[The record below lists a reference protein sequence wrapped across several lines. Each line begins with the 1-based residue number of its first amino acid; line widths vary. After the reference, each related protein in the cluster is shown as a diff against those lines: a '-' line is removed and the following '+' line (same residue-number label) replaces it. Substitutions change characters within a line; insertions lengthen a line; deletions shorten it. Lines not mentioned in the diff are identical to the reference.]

1 MSAVFGF
8 AADPRALDDLRTA
21 PAGIRDLA
29 LLALQDLVHGEQ
41 RGARLGV
48 RAGVDLTGHRK
59 LYVDPRAE
67 WRIVYAERPAP
78 PHGAHA
84 REIFLLAVGPREG
97 HAVYNAAAR
106 RLGRLSGSAPG
117 KPRQLSRRP
126 AAPTTTPHW
135 LPSTRTEIP
144 R

>member
-1 MSAVFGF
+1 MFGF

-21 PAGIRDLA
+21 PARIRDLA

-59 LYVDPRAE
+59 LYVDPKAE

-78 PHGAHA
+78 ANATHA
-84 REIFLLAVGPREG
+84 GEIFLLAVGPRDG
-97 HAVYNAAAR
+97 HAVYNSAAH
-106 RLGRLSGSAPG
+106 RLGRTAPASSAA
-117 KPRQLSRRP
+117 RQLSGRS
-126 AAPTTTPHW
+126 AAPTTSRHW
-135 LPSTRTEIP
+135 LPSPRTEIP